1 MKKTPRSNP
10 QPDSVLTGLTLIDG
24 SGRAP
29 VADAVVA
36 IREGKVFYAGPAS
49 GWGEASFKDAIQLD
63 LRGAYVVPGLIDAH
77 VHLSGSGEADSNFSA
92 PTGPM
97 ALKILSNAQKNLA
110 AGITTVRDLGGW
122 SELEFDVR
130 RSIQRGE
137 FMGPRMCLAG
147 RFISITE
154 AGADYYVG
162 MYRVADGVGE
172 VRKAVREQVKY
183 GADVIK
189 MGVTGAVLVE
199 SGVPG
204 VTHFN
209 VDEMQ
214 ALVEEAQKFGKP
226 VAMHAHGI
234 DGITK
239 AIQAG
244 VNTLEHGT
252 YLYQDPT
259 AIQAMVARGVFLVPT
274 LKVGWDII
282 LAKDSNIPAWIMQ
295 KNIDSQGDAERSL
308 KLAYEAGVQIAMGSD
323 VGTPLNYHGE
333 NALEVYWM
341 HKAGLAPMDALV
353 ATTGNAARALGWDA
367 WLGTLEVGKV
377 ADLIVHTKNPLED
390 LRVLADKDSLQFVMK
405 DGMVVASHAGSEL
418 PKQLFAEHV
427 LTI

>member
-1 MKKTPRSNP
+1 MDT
-10 QPDSVLTGLTLIDG
+10 VLKNFSLIDG
-24 SGRAP
+24 TGREP
-29 VADAVVA
+29 IADAVIA
-36 IREGKVFYAGPAS
+36 ISEGKIIYAGSAS
-49 GWGEASFKDAIQLD
+49 GWNARVELSRNDAGQAITVD
-63 LRGAYVVPGLIDAH
+63 LHGQYVLPGLIDAH
-77 VHLSGSGEADSNFSA
+77 VHLSGSGEADSQFYA
-92 PTGPM
+92 PTGAM

-130 RSIQRGE
+130 RAIQRGE
-137 FMGPRMCLAG
+137 FAGPRMCLAG

-162 MYRVADGVGE
+162 MYRVADGVDE
-172 VRKAVREQVKY
+172 VRKAVREQVKH

-199 SGVPG
+199 NGVPG
-204 VTHFN
+204 ATHFN

-214 ALVEEAQKFGKP
+214 ALVEEAKKFDKP

-239 AIQAG
+239 AVDAG

-252 YLYQDPT
+252 YLYQDP
-259 AIQAMVARGVFLVPT
+259 IGIWHMSLLGVFLVPT

-282 LAKDSNIPAWIMQ
+282 LAKESNIPDWIMQ

-308 KLAYEAGVQIAMGSD
+308 KMAYEAGVPIAMGSD

-341 HKAGLAPMDALV
+341 HKAGLSVMDALV
-353 ATTGNAARALGWDA
+353 AATGNAAKALGWDA
-367 WLGTLEVGKV
+367 WMGTLEAGKV

-390 LRVLADKDSLQFVMK
+390 LRVLADKESLQFVMK
-405 DGMVVASHAGSEL
+405 DGMVVAASHAGSEL
-418 PKQLFAEHV
+418 PKELFARKHLMV
-427 LTI
+427 D

>member
-1 MKKTPRSNP
+1 MHTI
-10 QPDSVLTGLTLIDG
+10 LTNCTLIDG
-24 SGRAP
+24 TGREP
-29 VADAVVA
+29 VPDAVVV
-36 IREGKVFYAGPAS
+36 ISEGKMVYAGAAA
-49 GWGEASFKDAIQLD
+49 GWQEAEQSITAD
-63 LRGAYVVPGLIDAH
+63 LHGQYVLPGLIDAH

-122 SELEFDVR
+122 GELEFDVR
-130 RSIQRGE
+130 RAIQRGE
-137 FMGPRMCLAG
+137 FAGPRMCLAG

-154 AGADYYVG
+154 AGADYYPG
-162 MYRVADGVGE
+162 MYRVADGVDE
-172 VRKAVREQVKY
+172 VRKAVREQVKH

-204 VTHFN
+204 ATHFN
-209 VDEMQ
+209 VDEML
-214 ALVEEAQKFGKP
+214 ALVEEARKFGKP

-239 AIQAG
+239 AVDAG
-244 VNTLEHGT
+244 VSTLEHGT
-252 YLYQDPT
+252 YLYQDPNV
-259 AIQAMVARGVFLVPT
+259 IWHMAMRGVFLVPT

-282 LAKDSNIPAWIMQ
+282 LAKESSIPDWIMQ
-295 KNIDSQGDAERSL
+295 KNVDSQGDAERSL
-308 KLAYEAGVQIAMGSD
+308 QLAYEAGVPIAMGSD

-341 HKAGLAPMDALV
+341 HKAGLSVMDALV
-353 ATTGNAARALGWDA
+353 AATGNAAKALGWDS

-377 ADLIVHTKNPLED
+377 ADLIVHAKNPLED
-390 LRVLADKDSLQFVMK
+390 LRVLADKTSLRFVMK
-405 DGMVVASHAGSEL
+405 DGMVTACHAGNEL
-418 PKQLFAEHV
+418 PKELFAKQA
-427 LTI
+427 LGIA

>member
-1 MKKTPRSNP
+1 MDT
-10 QPDSVLTGLTLIDG
+10 VLKNFTLIDG
-24 SGRAP
+24 SGREP
-29 VADAVVA
+29 ITDAVIA
-36 IREGKVFYAGPAS
+36 ISKGKIVYAGAAS
-49 GWGEASFKDAIQLD
+49 GWMEAEQSVTLD
-63 LRGAYVVPGLIDAH
+63 LHGQYVLPGLIDAH
-77 VHLSGSGEADSNFSA
+77 VHLSGSGEADSQFYA
-92 PTGPM
+92 PTGAM

-137 FMGPRMCLAG
+137 FAGPRMCLAG

-162 MYRVADGVGE
+162 MYRVADGVDE
-172 VRKAVREQVKY
+172 VRKAVREQVKH

-199 SGVPG
+199 NGVPG
-204 VTHFN
+204 ATHFN

-214 ALVEEAQKFGKP
+214 ALVDEAQKFGKP

-239 AIQAG
+239 AVDAG

-252 YLYQDPT
+252 YLYQDPNVIWHM
-259 AIQAMVARGVFLVPT
+259 ALRGVFLVPT

-282 LAKDSNIPAWIMQ
+282 LAKDSNIPDWIMQ

-308 KLAYEAGVQIAMGSD
+308 KLAYEAGVPIAMGSD

-341 HKAGLAPMDALV
+341 HKAGLSAMDALV
-353 ATTGNAARALGWDA
+353 AATGNAAKALGWDS
-367 WLGTLEVGKV
+367 WLGTLEAGKV
-377 ADLIVHTKNPLED
+377 ADLIVHTKNPLDD
-390 LRVLADKDSLQFVMK
+390 LRVLADKASLQFVMK
-405 DGMVVASHAGSEL
+405 DGMVVTAGHAGSEL
-418 PKQLFAEHV
+418 PKKLFARKH
-427 LTI
+427 LTID

>member
-1 MKKTPRSNP
+1 MDT
-10 QPDSVLTGLTLIDG
+10 VLTNLNLIDG
-24 SGRAP
+24 SGREP
-29 VADAVVA
+29 IADAVIA
-36 IREGKVFYAGPAS
+36 ISKGKIVYAGAAS
-49 GWGEASFKDAIQLD
+49 GWMEAEQSVTLD
-63 LRGAYVVPGLIDAH
+63 LHGQYVLPGLIDAH
-77 VHLSGSGEADSNFSA
+77 VHLSGSGEADSQFYA
-92 PTGPM
+92 PTGAM

-130 RSIQRGE
+130 RAIQRGE
-137 FMGPRMCLAG
+137 FAGPRMCLAG

-162 MYRVADGVGE
+162 MYRVADGVDE
-172 VRKAVREQVKY
+172 VRKAVREQVKH

-199 SGVPG
+199 NGVPG
-204 VTHFN
+204 ATHFN

-214 ALVEEAQKFGKP
+214 ALVDEAKKFGKP

-239 AIQAG
+239 AVDAG

-252 YLYQDPT
+252 YLYQDPNVIWHM
-259 AIQAMVARGVFLVPT
+259 ALRGVFLVPT

-282 LAKDSNIPAWIMQ
+282 LANDSNIPDWIMQ

-308 KLAYEAGVQIAMGSD
+308 KLAYEAGVPIAMGSD

-341 HKAGLAPMDALV
+341 HKAGLSAMDALV
-353 ATTGNAARALGWDA
+353 AATGNAAKALGWDS
-367 WLGTLEVGKV
+367 WLGTLEAGKV
-377 ADLIVHTKNPLED
+377 ADLIVHTKNPLDD
-390 LRVLADKDSLQFVMK
+390 LRVLADKASLQFVMK
-405 DGMVVASHAGSEL
+405 DGMVVTAGHAGSEL
-418 PKQLFAEHV
+418 PKKLFARKH
-427 LTI
+427 LTID

>member
-1 MKKTPRSNP
+1 MDTIIKNIILS
-10 QPDSVLTGLTLIDG
+10 DG

-29 VADAVVA
+29 LHNATVVISA
-36 IREGKVFYAGPAS
+36 GKILYAGPAS
-49 GWGEASFKDAIQLD
+49 NWHDQDGDSVVLD
-63 LRGAYVVPGLIDAH
+63 LQGRYILPGLIDAH
-77 VHLSGSGEADSNFSA
+77 VHLSGSGEADSQFYA
-92 PTGPM
+92 PTGQM

-130 RSIQRGE
+130 RAIQRGE
-137 FMGPRMCLAG
+137 FAGPRMCLAG

-162 MYRVADGVGE
+162 MYRVADGVDE
-172 VRKAVREQVKY
+172 VRKAVREQVKH

-204 VTHFN
+204 ATHFN
-209 VDEMQ
+209 FDEMQ
-214 ALVEEAQKFGKP
+214 ALVEEAKKFSKR

-234 DGITK
+234 DGIRK
-239 AIQAG
+239 AIAAG

-252 YLYQDPT
+252 YLYQDPSV
-259 AIQAMVARGVFLVPT
+259 IQQMVERGVFLVPT

-282 LAKDSNIPAWIMQ
+282 LAENSNIPDWIMQ
-295 KNIDSQGDAERSL
+295 KNKASQGEAERSL
-308 KLAYEAGVQIAMGSD
+308 KMAYEAGVPIAMGSD
-323 VGTPLNYHGE
+323 VGTPLNFHGE

-341 HKAGLAPMDALV
+341 HKAGLSAMDAVV
-353 ATTGNAARALGWDA
+353 AATGGAARALGWDS
-367 WLGTLEVGKV
+367 WLGTVEAGKV
-377 ADLIVHTKNPLED
+377 ADLIVHEKNPLED
-390 LRVLADKDSLQFVMK
+390 LRLLTDKEDLQFVMK
-405 DGMVVASHAGSEL
+405 DGLIAACHAGDIL
-418 PKQLFAEHV
+418 PKELFARNV

>member
-1 MKKTPRSNP
+1 MDT
-10 QPDSVLTGLTLIDG
+10 VLKNFTLIDG
-24 SGRAP
+24 SGREP
-29 VADAVVA
+29 ITDAVIA
-36 IREGKVFYAGPAS
+36 ISKGKIVYAGAAS
-49 GWGEASFKDAIQLD
+49 GWMEAEQSVTLD
-63 LRGAYVVPGLIDAH
+63 LHGQYVLPGLIDAH
-77 VHLSGSGEADSNFSA
+77 VHLSGSGEADSQFYA
-92 PTGPM
+92 PTGAM

-130 RSIQRGE
+130 RAIQRGE
-137 FMGPRMCLAG
+137 FAGPRMCLAG

-162 MYRVADGVGE
+162 MYRVADGVDE
-172 VRKAVREQVKY
+172 VRKAVREQVKH

-199 SGVPG
+199 NGVPG
-204 VTHFN
+204 ATHFN

-214 ALVEEAQKFGKP
+214 ALVDEAQKFGKP

-239 AIQAG
+239 AVDAG

-252 YLYQDPT
+252 YLYQDPNVIWHM
-259 AIQAMVARGVFLVPT
+259 ALRGVFLVPT

-282 LAKDSNIPAWIMQ
+282 LAKDSNIPDWIMQ

-308 KLAYEAGVQIAMGSD
+308 KLAYEAGVPIAMGSD

-341 HKAGLAPMDALV
+341 HKAGLSAMDALV
-353 ATTGNAARALGWDA
+353 AATGNAAKALGWDS
-367 WLGTLEVGKV
+367 WLGTLEAGKV
-377 ADLIVHTKNPLED
+377 ADLIVHPKNPLED
-390 LRVLADKDSLQFVMK
+390 LRVLADKASLQFVMK
-405 DGMVVASHAGSEL
+405 DGMVVTAGHAGSEL
-418 PKQLFAEHV
+418 PKKLFARKH
-427 LTI
+427 LT

>member
-1 MKKTPRSNP
+1 M
-10 QPDSVLTGLTLIDG
+10 DIVLKNLNLIDG
-24 SGRAP
+24 TGREL
-29 VADAVVA
+29 VEDAVIA
-36 IREGKVFYAGPAS
+36 TSAGKIYYAGPAS
-49 GWGEASFKDAIQLD
+49 GWNEAEGESMVID
-63 LRGAYVVPGLIDAH
+63 LHGQYILPGLIDAH
-77 VHLSGSGEADSNFSA
+77 VHLSGSGEADSQFYA
-92 PTGPM
+92 PTGQM

-130 RSIQRGE
+130 RSIQRGD
-137 FMGPRMCLAG
+137 FAGPRMCLAG

-162 MYRVADGVGE
+162 MYRVADGVDE
-172 VRKAVREQVKY
+172 VCKAVREQVKH

-204 VTHFN
+204 ATHFN

-214 ALVEEAQKFGKP
+214 ALVDEARKFGKP

-234 DGITK
+234 DGIRK
-239 AIQAG
+239 AIEAG

-252 YLYQDPT
+252 YLYQDPSV
-259 AIQAMVARGVFLVPT
+259 IGQMVERGVFLVPT

-282 LAKDSNIPAWIMQ
+282 LAENSNIPEWIMQ
-295 KNIDSQGDAERSL
+295 KNKDSQGDAERSL
-308 KLAYEAGVQIAMGSD
+308 KMAYEAGVSIAMGSD

-341 HKAGLAPMDALV
+341 QQAGLSMMDALV
-353 ATTGNAARALGWDA
+353 AATGNAAKSLGWDS
-367 WLGTLEVGKV
+367 WMGTLEPGKV
-377 ADLIVHTKNPLED
+377 ADLIVHEKNPLED
-390 LRVLADKDSLQFVMK
+390 LRVLADKASLQFVMK

-418 PKQLFAEHV
+418 PKELFAKQV
-427 LTI
+427 LRVG